1 MSSAPVPSD
10 GSGAGGHPAYGR
22 LRPVTGAAGVVL
34 AENPSAMTLEG
45 TNSWVLR
52 APGHRGCVVVDPGPD
67 DLAHLDRLVEAGPV
81 ELVLL
86 THHHLDHSESAGAF
100 GERVGAP
107 VRALDPAYV
116 LGAEG
121 LTDGERLGAGGL
133 DLRVL
138 ATPGHTD
145 DSLCFV
151 IDGDASVLTGDT
163 VLGRGTTVL
172 GDGDDA
178 LGDYL
183 SSLRRLAALPESTTV
198 LPGHGPDLADAAHS
212 AREYLAHREQRLDQ
226 VRAALRELGTDAAS
240 VEPRRVVEV
249 VYADVDPEL
258 WPAADQSVAA
268 QLAHLRR
275 R

>member
-1 MSSAPVPSD
+1 MSAASPS
-10 GSGAGGHPAYGR
+10 GEHPAYGT
-22 LRPVTGAAGVVL
+22 LRPVTAAASVML
-34 AENPSAMTLEG
+34 AENPSPMTLEG

-52 APGHRGCVVVDPGPD
+52 APGRHGCVVVDPGPD
-67 DLAHLDRLVEAGPV
+67 DPAHLDRLADQGPV

-86 THHHLDHSESAGAF
+86 THHHLDHSESARAF
-100 GERVGAP
+100 GARVGAP
-107 VRALDPAYV
+107 VRALDPAFL

-121 LTDGERLGAGGL
+121 LTEGERLSVAGL

-151 IDGDASVLTGDT
+151 VDGAESSLGLSVLTGDT

-183 SSLRRLAALPESTTV
+183 ASLRRLAELPDHTTL
-198 LPGHGPDLADAAHS
+198 LPGHGPDLADAAET
-212 AREYLAHREQRLDQ
+212 ARAYLAHREQRLDQ
-226 VRAALRELGTDAAS
+226 VRAALREIGPDAT
-240 VEPRRVVEV
+240 PRQVVEI
-249 VYADVDPEL
+249 VYADVDEEL

-275 R
+275 S